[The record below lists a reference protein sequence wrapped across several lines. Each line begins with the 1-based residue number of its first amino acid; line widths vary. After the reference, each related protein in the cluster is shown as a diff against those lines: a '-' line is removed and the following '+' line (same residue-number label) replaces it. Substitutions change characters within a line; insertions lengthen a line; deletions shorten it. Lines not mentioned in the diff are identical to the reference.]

1 MLFHHTRHLLPA
13 RPRGGDDSESM
24 SSDEEFTGV
33 VHDVPQSVQRSLPM
47 VCRQHHFRTVYLN
60 QTYRYGQQEHRACRV
75 ELTDDF
81 NTLRLS
87 KMSYKKTN
95 QNLIDCYDTFV

>member
-1 MLFHHTRHLLPA
+1 MLFHNTRHLLPA

-47 VCRQHHFRTVYLN
+47 ACRQHHFRTVSLN
-60 QTYRYGQQEHRACRV
+60 QTYRYAQQEHRACRV